1 MDDGGTWDH
10 LGDGGCVESSATLAL
25 LDVLRELETSGLLRD
40 CKPEDDCSQVLDRRR
55 LRLVLLVNTPARAD
69 DWLCRDAPR
78 GNNIPPVDPGRR
90 RATSMGLPEMVAPPA
105 GILASNGARA
115 SIHSW
120 S

>member
-1 MDDGGTWDH
+1 M
-10 LGDGGCVESSATLAL
+10 
-25 LDVLRELETSGLLRD
+25 
-40 CKPEDDCSQVLDRRR
+40 LDRRC

-90 RATSMGLPEMVAPPA
+90 RATSMGLPEMVAPA

-115 SIHSW
+115 LDYSW